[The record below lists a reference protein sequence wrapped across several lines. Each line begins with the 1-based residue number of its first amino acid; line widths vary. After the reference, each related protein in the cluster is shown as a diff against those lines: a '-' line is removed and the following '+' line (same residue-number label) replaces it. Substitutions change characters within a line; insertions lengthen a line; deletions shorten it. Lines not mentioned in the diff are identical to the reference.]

1 MKSLLKLKDVAKL
14 LDCSLSNVYALVSE
28 GKLPVLRVGLKKGLR
43 VDEADFLAYLAKVR
57 HEGAGAAPRRPSGT
71 FAFRAG
77 CPERRTAQVLGL
89 LGQVRVVLVDH
100 PRRR

>member
-28 GKLPVLRVGLKKGLR
+28 GKLPVLKVGLKKGLR

-57 HEGAGAAPRRPSGT
+57 HEGAGPSPPGTTPQHQQSLRNICYSSRGLSSRPLPR
-71 FAFRAG
+71 
-77 CPERRTAQVLGL
+77 
-89 LGQVRVVLVDH
+89 LV
-100 PRRR
+100 PR